1 MKYKQSYKLLKINRK
16 EYKKFRLRNMHNM
29 LSHNGDE
36 SDSKKKRQ
44 YIVPTTDV
52 LIRSSCQHANHQTL
66 PAHSLNSQQATTKIK
81 QKNVSSHSAWHKPV
95 YLTHVFIL
103 GHWKRLPLV
112 VLSSSIRDI
121 GICIQLLHVAIEIWN
136 RNCQKWSYNK
146 KRKLPL
152 LQFSF

>member
-1 MKYKQSYKLLKINRK
+1 MKPWRHISVKMKYKQSYKLLKINRK
-16 EYKKFRLRNMHNM
+16 EYKKFCLRNMHNM

-81 QKNVSSHSAWHKPV
+81 QKMSV
-95 YLTHVFIL
+95 LTAHDTNLYISRTYSFWVTGRDFHWLYCPAVL
-103 GHWKRLPLV
+103 GTL
-112 VLSSSIRDI
+112 
-121 GICIQLLHVAIEIWN
+121 AFA
-136 RNCQKWSYNK
+136 
-146 KRKLPL
+146 
-152 LQFSF
+152 FSCFT